1 MNVIKSLLTGH
12 YVFVRR
18 CGKGTEARV
27 SGATVNFK
35 LCEMKTKEL
44 KFRAVSKKI
53 SSDF

>member
-12 YVFVRR
+12 YVFVSR

-27 SGATVNFK
+27 SGATVKFK

-44 KFRAVSKKI
+44 KFRAVSKKENT
-53 SSDF
+53 F